1 LSPQVLCLIPTALP
15 SHFRLACITVS
26 LAPPRCLRHSIVL
39 RPPLLRA
46 VPVCLPR
53 AADYFQIVSMF
64 ARARIM
70 WPPELKQLFQIL
82 SVFNLNV

>member
-1 LSPQVLCLIPTALP
+1 
-15 SHFRLACITVS
+15 
-26 LAPPRCLRHSIVL
+26 
-39 RPPLLRA
+39 
-46 VPVCLPR
+46 
-53 AADYFQIVSMF
+53 MF